1 MAEDVVQKLGSARSF
16 EDLWIWQQ
24 ARGLV
29 SHVYLDFGPES
40 PGTRDYGFRRQVQ
53 EAAVSIM
60 NNIAE
65 GFERR
70 TDGEFAR
77 FLDIAK
83 GSCGEVRS
91 MYYAA
96 EDLRYVARETAESR
110 RQTTKRIA
118 AGIAALSDY
127 VRTTSSQRESGRAG
141 SLSTLSR

>member
-1 MAEDVVQKLGSARSF
+1 MSLDEDRPRGTARSF

-24 ARGLV
+24 SRLLV
-29 SHVYLDFGPES
+29 RNVYVDFGY
-40 PGTRDYGFRRQVQ
+40 GTPAVRDYGFRNQIQ

-91 MYYAA
+91 MYYVA
-96 EDLRYVARETAESR
+96 EDLRYVTAEVANER
-110 RQTTKRIA
+110 RQMARRIS
-118 AGIAALSDY
+118 AGINSLAAHLGTAIPS
-127 VRTTSSQRESGRAG
+127 RPRLTS
-141 SLSTLSR
+141 